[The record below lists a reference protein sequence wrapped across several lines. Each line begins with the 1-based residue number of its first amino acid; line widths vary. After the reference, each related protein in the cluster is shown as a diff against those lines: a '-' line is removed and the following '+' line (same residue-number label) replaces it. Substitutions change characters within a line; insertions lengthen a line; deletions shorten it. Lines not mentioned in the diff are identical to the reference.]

1 MPPTVHM
8 IAQAHLDP
16 VWLWRWTEGRA
27 EALATSRSAADRLRE
42 FPDVHFVRGEAQ
54 VYEWIEQED
63 PALFAEIRSLIEAG
77 RWHVV
82 NGMVVQPDMN
92 LPQGEALVRAALLG
106 KTYMREHLG
115 VDANIAYCVD
125 SFGHAGTLPQ
135 ILKKCGFDYYVFMRP
150 GHHEKT
156 IPAQAFRWRGP
167 DGSEILTFRI
177 PFSYTTRAPDVEKKI
192 NDTLADMP
200 SQLEDTMCFY
210 GVGNHGGGPTVA
222 QIEAIIA
229 LAKRRKDVHII
240 FSSPQA
246 YFARL
251 AQRAATLPALDDELQ
266 MHAIGCYSL
275 NSHFKQL
282 YRQAEGALLAAE
294 RMACLAE
301 LWTQQAPPRRRLREL
316 WHDLA
321 FNQFHDILAASSIK
335 EAQDEANMAL
345 GGVITA
351 ARATA
356 DDAGRRIASRVDT
369 AGPGG
374 TVVMFNPFPYQQQ
387 VYVEYEPWLDWES
400 WQGQRWGLADD
411 AGRPVPYQL
420 LEPQSSLNCDHV
432 HLARLVF
439 PVDLPPLGY
448 RVYRFAHDIPA
459 APVPAQAT
467 ARADGLD
474 NDILSLTVD
483 ADTGAIASCRHKASG
498 LELAGAGGWNVAQ
511 VLEDSSDTWSHGE
524 KAFDKV
530 LGCFVNARVRVGE
543 QGPLQASL
551 YIERTWQDSVWLQQL
566 VLRAGVGE
574 ILVRNWL
581 HWHGTQ
587 RLVKLAFTLAADD
600 VTARRDVPFGSFA
613 CPTDGREMP
622 LQMWLGAQ
630 GRAAAGQTVGLALLN
645 DCKYGGDVQGN
656 TLRLTILR
664 CPPYAYDRIHTLG
677 TKPRYDWVDQ
687 GLQEFTLVVR
697 PHLGDWRDAGI
708 VQRARELNL
717 PLQAVTMHGHA
728 GALPPANSLAVLDS
742 DEIELTALKPAEA
755 GYGYIVRLADRHGRG
770 GQGRLTWLDAS
781 FPVTVAPHEVIT
793 LHLEE
798 QDGRWSARPCNMIEQ
813 G

>member
-1 MPPTVHM
+1 MAPTVHM

-27 EALATSRSAADRLRE
+27 EALATSRSAVDRLHE
-42 FPDVHFVRGEAQ
+42 FPDLHVVRGETQ

-63 PALFAEIRSLIEAG
+63 PALFAEIRELIAAG

-92 LPQGEALVRAALLG
+92 LPQGEALVRTALLG
-106 KTYMREHLG
+106 KAYMRERLG
-115 VDANIAYCVD
+115 VDVRIAYCVD

-177 PFSYTTRAPDVEKKI
+177 PFSYTTRTPDVEKKVD
-192 NDTLADMP
+192 DTVADMP
-200 SQLEDTMCFY
+200 PQLSDTMCFF
-210 GVGNHGGGPTVA
+210 GVGNHGGGPTVE
-222 QIEAIIA
+222 QIRGVAA
-229 LAKRRKDVHII
+229 LAGRRQDLHII

-246 YFARL
+246 YFARIATRAL
-251 AQRAATLPALDDELQ
+251 ALPVLDDELQ

-275 NSHFKQL
+275 NSHFKRL
-282 YRQAEGALLAAE
+282 YRQAESALLGAE

-301 LWTQQAPPRRRLREL
+301 LWAQQPPPRQRLDAL
-316 WHDLA
+316 WHELA

-335 EAQDEANMAL
+335 EGQDDANMAL

-351 ARATA
+351 ARALA
-356 DDAGRRIASRVDT
+356 DDAGRGIAARVET

-374 TVVMFNPFPYQQQ
+374 TVVMFNPFPYQVQS
-387 VYVEYEPWLDWES
+387 YVEYEPWLGWES
-400 WQGQRWGLADD
+400 WQGAGWGLADD
-411 AGRPVPYQL
+411 AGRPVPHQL
-420 LEPQSSLNCDHV
+420 VEPQSALNCQRV

-448 RVYRFAHDIPA
+448 RVYRFAHGIPA
-459 APVPAQAT
+459 APIPAQAT
-467 ARADGLD
+467 ARLDGLE
-474 NDILSLTVD
+474 NDMLALRVD
-483 ADTGAIASCRHKASG
+483 PATGDIVSCRHKASG
-498 LELAGAGGWNVAQ
+498 VELAGAGGWNVPQ
-511 VLEDSSDTWSHGE
+511 VLEDTSDTWSHGE
-524 KAFDKV
+524 TAFEKV
-530 LGCFVNARVRVGE
+530 VGRFAQASVRVGE
-543 QGPLQASL
+543 TGPLQASL
-551 YIERTWQDSVWLQQL
+551 YIERRWEQSVWLQQL
-566 VLRAGVGE
+566 IVRAGVSE

-581 HWHGTQ
+581 HWQGRQ
-587 RLVKLAFTLAADD
+587 RVVKLAFTLAASA

-630 GRAAAGQTVGLALLN
+630 GRAATGQIVGLALLN
-645 DCKYGGDVQGN
+645 DGKYGGDVQDA

-677 TKPRYDWVDQ
+677 EKARYDWVDQ
-687 GLQEFTLVVR
+687 GLQEFTLALR

-717 PLQAVTMHGHA
+717 SLQAVTMHCHA
-728 GALPPANSLAVLDS
+728 GVLPPANSLAVVDS
-742 DEIELTALKPAEA
+742 DEIELTALKPAQA

-781 FPVTVAPHEVIT
+781 FPVAVAPHEVIT